1 MNNIISII
9 GLGYV
14 GLPLAIEFGKKFKTI
29 GYDIDINRVNELK
42 KSIDKTNEVEIE
54 DFKKSKNLNFSNNI
68 SDLKKANIFI
78 ITVPTPIDD
87 SKAPDLNPIK
97 YATQAISK
105 VISVGSIIIYESTV
119 YPGCTENFCV
129 PIIEKISN
137 FKYNK
142 DFFIGYSPERINPGD
157 KRNKLTDIVK
167 VTSGSTK
174 KIAHIVDDLYKE
186 IINAGTFKAS
196 SIKVAEASKAIEN
209 AQRDLNI
216 SFVNEIALIFDR
228 LNINTKDVLDAAGSK
243 WNFLN
248 YEPGLV
254 GGHCIGV
261 DPYYL
266 THVALSNNY
275 HPEVI
280 LSGRRV
286 NENMGKFISNK
297 ILRMMIKNDI
307 YINHSRILILG
318 FSFKENCPDIRN
330 TGVYKL
336 YKSLRS
342 FNIDVE
348 VHDPITHSDEVKK
361 FYNIEMLENIE
372 NQKFDV
378 VIIAVSHAEFLKYDF
393 KSLKRDKKSILFDI
407 KSFIRKNNLDFKV
420 DSEL

>member
-1 MNNIISII
+1 MKNIISII

-14 GLPLAIEFGKKFKTI
+14 GLPLAIEFGKKFKTV
-29 GYDIDINRVNELK
+29 GFDIDKNRINELK
-42 KSIDKTNEVEIE
+42 NGIDKTNEVEIS
-54 DFKKSKNLNFSNNI
+54 DFKKAKNLNFSNNI
-68 SDLKKANIFI
+68 NDLKSSNIFI
-78 ITVPTPIDD
+78 VTVPTPIDD
-87 SKAPDLNPIK
+87 SKTPDLNPIMN
-97 YATQAISK
+97 ATKDISK
-105 VISVGSIIIYESTV
+105 VISNGSIIIYESTV

-137 FKYNK
+137 LKYNK
-142 DFFIGYSPERINPGD
+142 DFFVGYSPERINPGD
-157 KRNKLTDIVK
+157 KKNKLIDIVK

-174 KIAHIVDDLYKE
+174 KVADIVDNLYKK
-186 IINAGTFKAS
+186 IIKAGTFKAS

-228 LNINTKDVLDAAGSK
+228 LSINTKDVLDAAGSK
-243 WNFLN
+243 WNFLK

-266 THVALSNNY
+266 THIALSNNY

-286 NENMGKFISNK
+286 NENMGEFISNK

-307 YINHSRILILG
+307 YINKSKILILG

-336 YKSLRS
+336 YKSLIS
-342 FNIDVE
+342 FDINVE

-361 FYNIEMLENIE
+361 FYNIEMLDNIK
-372 NQKFDV
+372 NKKFDV
-378 VIIAVSHAEFLKYDF
+378 VIIAVSHTEFLNYDF
-393 KSLKRDKKSILFDI
+393 NALKRDNKSILFDI